1 MDFVF
6 HVLIM
11 CGIYMILC
19 LSLNLLVGFGGLFN
33 VGHGAFY
40 GIGAYVG
47 ALVMIHLK
55 LPFPLE
61 LLMSALAAALFGI
74 VVGFP
79 SLRLKGDYLALSTF
93 GFAVVMYTVF
103 MNWIPVTRGP
113 MGIPGVLRP
122 KILFLRFD
130 SLAAYLVLVAV
141 FVVIS
146 AFILH
151 RIVDSPFGKSLMAI
165 REDETAALAAG
176 KNVSLIK
183 VTVFSIGAFFA
194 GIAGNLYVHY
204 VTLAD
209 PSAFV
214 TDESFLIFSMVVF
227 GGMASLK
234 GSILS
239 AFVLVLFPEV
249 LRFIGIPSF
258 YAAQIRRMLFGF
270 LLVVV
275 ILKRPQGLLGSYK
288 F

>member
-1 MDFVF
+1 MNFVY
-6 HVLIM
+6 HVFIM
-11 CGIYMILC
+11 SGIYMILC
-19 LSLNLLVGFGGLFN
+19 ISLNLLIGFGGLFN
-33 VGHGAFY
+33 IGHGAFY

-47 ALVMIHLK
+47 ALLTVNANI
-55 LPFPLE
+55 PFPLDM
-61 LLMSALAAALFGI
+61 LVSAIAAGLFGI

-93 GFAVVMYTVF
+93 GFAVVMYTIF
-103 MNWIPVTRGP
+103 NNWMEVTRGP
-113 MGIPGVLRP
+113 LGIPGVPRP
-122 KILFLRFD
+122 SILCLHFD
-130 SLAAYLVLVAV
+130 SLPSYLLLVGVLVGA
-141 FVVIS
+141 S
-146 AFILH
+146 AFVLH

-176 KNVSLIK
+176 KNVAQIK
-183 VTVFSIGAFFA
+183 VFVFCVGAFFA

-204 VTLAD
+204 IGLAD
-209 PSAFV
+209 PSAFN
-214 TDESFLIFSMVVF
+214 TDESFLIFSMVIF
-227 GGMASLK
+227 GGMASIR

-239 AFVLVLFPEV
+239 AFILVLFPDL
-249 LRFIGIPSF
+249 LRFVGIPSF